1 MQDGRRSGSRA
12 GFVLISRLGSA
23 DLGDRPA
30 PRFTG
35 SLDVQS
41 QNSVVLYMSIS
52 QREPLREP
60 SSLHRLWRLAP
71 QDRDSVAH
79 RFHGY
84 ACLPQAAQVES
95 RFDRQF
101 VGFAFQRTSRAKG
114 FSFLGKL
121 RRQCSAI
128 TGPNSVSKLPL
139 TRSLPFLS
147 LLRHARSRPSTTAAW
162 PPRVPVRHAACKK
175 GTRTCRKQG

>member
-1 MQDGRRSGSRA
+1 MFWDARDPGFESNLAIREGR
-12 GFVLISRLGSA
+12 LLPISRLGSA

-101 VGFAFQRTSRAKG
+101 VGFAFQRAGRAKR
-114 FSFLGKL
+114 FRF
-121 RRQCSAI
+121 
-128 TGPNSVSKLPL
+128 
-139 TRSLPFLS
+139 
-147 LLRHARSRPSTTAAW
+147 
-162 PPRVPVRHAACKK
+162 VRKASP
-175 GTRTCRKQG
+175 